1 MTGLRAYGI
10 MKGNQE
16 GERLVHH
23 HFFAYMARLK
33 HIRRWNMRRNSFEED
48 VAQHSLQ
55 VSMIAYALAAYK
67 NARFGGGANPD
78 RAAALA
84 TFHEAPEVITGDIAT
99 PIKYFSPEIRASF
112 GHIEELSAQK
122 LHSLIPEDLRPAL
135 APMLISPERDPEWQR
150 VKAADTIAA
159 YIHCIEEIKAGNSEF
174 EKVAKQI
181 HQKILDRYDLPEV
194 HAFLQECLPSYEL
207 TLEELY

>member
-1 MTGLRAYGI
+1 MHY
-10 MKGNQE
+10 
-16 GERLVHH
+16 

-55 VSMIAYALAAYK
+55 VSMIAYALAAYR
-67 NARFGGGANPD
+67 NTRFGGGANPD

-112 GHIEELSAQK
+112 GHIEELSAKK
-122 LHSLIPEDLRPAL
+122 LSALVPEDLRPAL
-135 APMLISPERDPEWQR
+135 EPMLVTPEADPEWRR

-159 YIHCIEEIKAGNSEF
+159 YIHCIEEVKAGNSEF
-174 EKVAKQI
+174 EKVADQI
-181 HQKILDRYDLPEV
+181 LQKIHDRYDMPEV
-194 HAFLQECLPSYEL
+194 RAFLEECLPSYRL
-207 TLEELY
+207 TLEELD

>member
-1 MTGLRAYGI
+1 MHY
-10 MKGNQE
+10 
-16 GERLVHH
+16 

-48 VAQHSLQ
+48 VAQHSQQ
-55 VSMIAYALAAYK
+55 VAMIAYALAAYR

-122 LHSLIPEDLRPAL
+122 LQSLIPDDLQSAL
-135 APMLISPERDPEWQR
+135 GPVLISPESDPEWRR

-174 EKVAKQI
+174 EKVATQI
-181 HQKILDRYDLPEV
+181 LEKIHIKYDMPEV
-194 HAFLQECLPSYEL
+194 KAFLEECLPSYAL

>member
-1 MTGLRAYGI
+1 MHY
-10 MKGNQE
+10 
-16 GERLVHH
+16 

-55 VSMIAYALAAYK
+55 VSMIAYALAAYR

-84 TFHEAPEVITGDIAT
+84 TFHEAPEVIT
-99 PIKYFSPEIRASF
+99 R
-112 GHIEELSAQK
+112 GHRHAHQVLQPRDPR
-122 LHSLIPEDLRPAL
+122 LLRPHRGAL
-135 APMLISPERDPEWQR
+135 RQKAQRARAGGPAPGAGAMLVTPEADPEWRR

-159 YIHCIEEIKAGNSEF
+159 YIHCIEEVKAGNSEF
-174 EKVAKQI
+174 EKVADQI
-181 HQKILDRYDLPEV
+181 LQKIHDRYDMPEV
-194 HAFLQECLPSYEL
+194 RAFLEECLPSYRL
-207 TLEELY
+207 TLEELD